1 MTPKEY
7 LDSLPE
13 DRRKVISEL
22 REYILKADPLVK
34 EVVGT
39 MMGKE
44 MLMYCQKDVMKYALS
59 SVKNYMSLHSMVMY
73 GSSIRFGGG
82 GLREK
87 FEKLLPKATF
97 QKGCVNFKSAAEL
110 PLETAKKFI
119 EAMAKVEYPPKEFKE
134 SLEKKASKLK
144 KKKLKGG

>member
-7 LDSLPE
+7 LDSLPPE
-13 DRRKVISEL
+13 RREVIAKL

-34 EVVGT
+34 EVVGS

-44 MLMYCQKDVMKYALS
+44 MLIYLQGDTMKYALS

-87 FEKLLPKATF
+87 FEKLMPKAAF
-97 QKGCVNFKSAAEL
+97 QKGCVNFKNAVEL
-110 PLETAKKFI
+110 PLDVAKKFI
-119 EAMAKVEYPPKEFKE
+119 AEMATVEYPPKH
-134 SLEKKASKLK
+134 LNRD
-144 KKKLKGG
+144 